1 MNRIFNAIHAL
12 LFSLIA
18 SISLASQAA
27 PLPWKG
33 QYSHFSDQEPL
44 SEVLKALASEH
55 STPIVISPK
64 IKEVVSLH
72 YKEIEP
78 TVLLKELAKN
88 YGLIWY
94 YDKQSL
100 YIYKKDE
107 VQNGSVSMRK
117 MSPADFTAALQRLEV
132 LDDQFQWQASEVDN
146 IVYFTGPERFVSAV
160 LDMAKVMDTQQL
172 DRQQIYR
179 WVDKKGVVNFSSDKP
194 LSTKNPN
201 VDIQVKDQ
209 FPGFTVVDVVKD
221 NDKK

>member
-1 MNRIFNAIHAL
+1 
-12 LFSLIA
+12 
-18 SISLASQAA
+18 
-27 PLPWKG
+27 
-33 QYSHFSDQEPL
+33 
-44 SEVLKALASEH
+44 
-55 STPIVISPK
+55 
-64 IKEVVSLH
+64 
-72 YKEIEP
+72 
-78 TVLLKELAKN
+78 
-88 YGLIWY
+88 
-94 YDKQSL
+94 
-100 YIYKKDE
+100 
-107 VQNGSVSMRK
+107 

-201 VDIQVKDQ
+201 VDIQAKDQ